1 MEVSSQKSEFLDR
14 SATESSPSLINEML
28 AASEK
33 EVASKESVSGVVIG
47 QVVGQTELGLPLV
60 VVPGADESQ
69 AAQAACVV
77 TCNDVGRQCALM
89 FQNGDVS
96 MPIVMGLLQ
105 MPVIALGASTG
116 FDVDEATGSIDI
128 FSEREI
134 NLHCGDAHFRMT
146 AEGLIEMR
154 GNKVVSHSTGLNRVR
169 GASVK
174 LN

>member
-1 MEVSSQKSEFLDR
+1 
-14 SATESSPSLINEML
+14 
-28 AASEK
+28 
-33 EVASKESVSGVVIG
+33 
-47 QVVGQTELGLPLV
+47 
-60 VVPGADESQ
+60 
-69 AAQAACVV
+69 
-77 TCNDVGRQCALM
+77 
-89 FQNGDVS
+89 